1 MTYSDFFFC
10 GFNTG
15 EPGSPSLPV
24 GYPKRVGLNEA
35 LMLGCRPFFFVCSK
49 LKKPRLGKVSG

>member
-35 LMLGCRPFFFVCSK
+35 LMLGCRHFFLSAAN
-49 LKKPRLGKVSG
+49 